1 MKRSTLHSSGSK
13 SASSAGLKKLVD
25 GVHKFQLEHFE
36 ENKLLFER
44 LSHGQKPQVLMI
56 TCADSRI
63 DPNLITASQPGDL
76 FIMRNVAN
84 LVPKF
89 HPNAET
95 ETGAV
100 IEYAVSVLGVAEI
113 IVMGHSDCGGMK
125 AVLHPEKLTSLP
137 AVSSWLNHATAGT
150 LATAATEAST
160 ANCSCCDESQQLLET
175 TNNNI
180 VLQLANLA
188 THPSVAAAMAQGKL
202 HIHGWNYQIENGSIS
217 YFDQDR
223 KHWCQL

>member
-1 MKRSTLHSSGSK
+1 MKRSTLHKSGSK
-13 SASSAGLKKLVD
+13 SASASGLKKLVA

-36 ENKLLFER
+36 ENKLLFEKLAR
-44 LSHGQKPQVLMI
+44 GQKPQILLI

-84 LVPKF
+84 IVPQFNSKA
-89 HPNAET
+89 PSEAA
-95 ETGAV
+95 AV
-100 IEYAVSVLGVAEI
+100 IEYAVAVLGVTDV
-113 IVMGHSDCGGMK
+113 IVMGHSDCGGIK
-125 AVLHPEKLTSLP
+125 AVLHPEKLTTLP
-137 AVSSWLNHATAGT
+137 AVSNWLNHA
-150 LATAATEAST
+150 ATAAPSATACCSLCEEA
-160 ANCSCCDESQQLLET
+160 QQAQRLADT

-180 VLQLANLA
+180 LLQLKNLA
-188 THPSVAAAMAQGKL
+188 THPSVAAAMAHGKL

>member
-1 MKRSTLHSSGSK
+1 MKRSTLHNSGSNP
-13 SASSAGLKKLVD
+13 ARSAGLQKLID
-25 GVHKFQLEHFE
+25 GVHKFQIEHFE

-44 LSHGQKPQVLMI
+44 LSRGQKPQVLMI

-84 LVPKF
+84 LVPQF
-89 HPNAET
+89 HPNAQT
-95 ETGAV
+95 EAGAV
-100 IEYAVSVLGVAEI
+100 IEYAISVLGVTEI
-113 IVMGHSDCGGMK
+113 IVMGHSDCGGIK
-125 AVLHPEKLTSLP
+125 AVLHPEKLTTLP
-137 AVSSWLNHATAGT
+137 AVSTWLNHA
-150 LATAATEAST
+150 ATAATVTPAT
-160 ANCSCCDESQQLLET
+160 PATRTCRSCCDESQQLLET

-180 VLQLANLA
+180 VLQLKNLA
-188 THPSVAAAMAQGKL
+188 THPSVAAAMAYGKL
-202 HIHGWNYQIENGSIS
+202 HIHGWNYKIENGSIR

>member
-1 MKRSTLHSSGSK
+1 MKRSTLHNSGSK
-13 SASSAGLKKLVD
+13 LASSSGLKKLVE

-63 DPNLITASQPGDL
+63 DPNLITASKPGDL

-84 LVPKF
+84 LVPQF
-89 HPNAET
+89 HPNAQT
-95 ETGAV
+95 EAGAV

-137 AVSSWLNHATAGT
+137 AVSSWLNHATAP
-150 LATAATEAST
+150 TEATT

-188 THPSVAAAMAQGKL
+188 THPSVAAALAQGKL

>member
-1 MKRSTLHSSGSK
+1 MKRSTLQKSGSK
-13 SASSAGLKKLVD
+13 AASTSGLKKLVE

-36 ENKLLFER
+36 ENKLLFEK
-44 LSHGQKPQVLMI
+44 LAHGQKPKILFI

-84 LVPKF
+84 IVPQF
-89 HPNAET
+89 NSNAPSEAA
-95 ETGAV
+95 AV
-100 IEYAVSVLGVAEI
+100 IEYAVSVLGVADVI
-113 IVMGHSDCGGMK
+113 IMGHSDCGGMK
-125 AVLHPEKLTSLP
+125 AVLHPEKLTTLP
-137 AVSSWLNHATAGT
+137 AVSSWLNHATT
-150 LATAATEAST
+150 ATT
-160 ANCSCCDESQQLLET
+160 ACCSSCCSLCEDAQQLAET

-180 VLQLANLA
+180 LLQLKNLA
-188 THPSVAAAMAQGKL
+188 THPSVAAAMANGKL

-223 KHWCQL
+223 KRWCQL